1 MPLRT
6 LLTALLLIPLLT
18 AHPTT
23 AGETGYL
30 GAQVCGE
37 CHPRELDLWR
47 NSFHDRAMK
56 EPTAET
62 VLGDFQDARFKAHG
76 VSARF
81 FKRGKRFFVH
91 TDGPDGKPQDYP
103 IRYTFGWSPLQQYL
117 IELPGGRL
125 QSLGIAWDSR
135 PKDQGGQRWFH
146 LYPDE
151 PMDHKHPL
159 HWTAPDQTWNDQ
171 CADCHSTDVEKGY
184 DAERNVYDT
193 HFAEINVACEACHG
207 PGSRH
212 VDWARAAAVAK
223 ASDTAQPAPA
233 NPVATDPALG
243 LTVDLKD
250 RDGGQWQ
257 IDPTTGKPARSVPRT
272 AHTQLETCAPCHARR
287 GRVWDESPP
296 GEPLHQGFR
305 LSLLSPEL
313 YFPDGQ
319 IKGEVYEYGSFIQ
332 SRMFH
337 QGVLCSD
344 CHDPHSLK
352 LRAAGN
358 AVCTRCHPA
367 NRYDDPGHHHHTQ
380 GGTGAACTA
389 CHMPQRLYMQV
400 DRRFDHSLRNPR
412 PDLSERLGT
421 PNACNACHTDKDA
434 AWAAGAVTGWF
445 PDPARRGPHFGEAL
459 HAADT
464 GAADAPARL
473 LALAADQNQPAIAR
487 ASALERLHERP
498 SQEAMQ
504 TVPRL
509 LADPS
514 PLVRAA
520 AVRFMDLADL
530 HTRTERVWPL
540 LSDPVR
546 TVRLEATRVLAPLMT
561 QTLGADLADQL
572 DNALKETVAA
582 ETVNADRPE
591 SHLNLGLV
599 ALAAGE
605 PEVAERAYQKALAL
619 DPGFIPAYANL
630 ADLYREQGNESKT
643 ETQLLAGLAVA
654 PDNADLHH
662 ALGLSRVRTKR
673 LDAALEE
680 LKRATELAPAN
691 PRFAYVYAIALDEAG
706 RTQEALP
713 ILEAAA
719 SRDAG
724 NTELLVALVQYHAKL
739 GQGEVATAWLDKLA
753 AVAPNDPAVGQ
764 LRESLKLERVDS
776 PQMNANERK

>member
-1 MPLRT
+1 MPLCT
-6 LLTALLLIPLLT
+6 LLPALLLISLLSSNPV
-18 AHPTT
+18 A
-23 AGETGYL
+23 AEEAGYL
-30 GAQVCGE
+30 GAKVCGE
-37 CHPRELDLWR
+37 CHAKEFDLWR

-62 VLGDFQDARFKAHG
+62 VLGDFKDAQFKAHG
-76 VSARF
+76 VSSRF

-103 IRYTFGWSPLQQYL
+103 IRYTFGWYPLQQYL
-117 IELPGGRL
+117 IEFPGGRL

-135 PKDQGGQRWFH
+135 LKDQGGQRWFH

-151 PMDHKHPL
+151 KMDYKHPL
-159 HWTAPDQTWNDQ
+159 HWTAPDQTWNYQ
-171 CADCHSTDVEKGY
+171 CADCHSTDLKKGY
-184 DAERNVYDT
+184 DTERNIYET
-193 HFAEINVACEACHG
+193 RFAEINVACEACHG

-212 VDWARAAAVAK
+212 VDWARAEAAAK
-223 ASDTAQPAPA
+223 ASGTAQPNPA
-233 NPVATDPALG
+233 NPVTTDSALG
-243 LTVDLKD
+243 LRVDLKD
-250 RDGGQWQ
+250 RDSGQWQ

-272 AHTQLETCAPCHARR
+272 NHTQIETCAPCHARR
-287 GRVWDESPP
+287 GRVWDESTP

-305 LSLLSPEL
+305 LSLLTPEL

-319 IKGEVYEYGSFIQ
+319 IKGEVYEVGSFIQ

-337 QGVLCSD
+337 QGVVCSD

-352 LRAAGN
+352 PRAEGN
-358 AVCTRCHPA
+358 AVCTRCHQA
-367 NRYDDPGHHHHTQ
+367 SRYDDPGHHHHTQ

-389 CHMPQRLYMQV
+389 CHMPQRVYMGV
-400 DRRFDHSLRNPR
+400 DRRFDHSLRIPR
-412 PDLSERLGT
+412 PDLSGRLGT
-421 PNACNACHTDKDA
+421 PNACNACHTDRDA
-434 AWAAGAVTGWF
+434 AWAAGAVAGWF
-445 PDPARRGPHFGEAL
+445 PDPARRGLHFGEAL

-473 LALAADQNQPAIAR
+473 LALAQDQNQPVIAR

-498 SQEAMQ
+498 SPEAMS
-504 TVPRL
+504 TLPRL
-509 LADPS
+509 LADPD

-520 AVRFMDLADL
+520 AVRLLDHADL
-530 HTRTERVWPL
+530 RTRTEQAWPL

-546 TVRLEATRVLAPLMT
+546 TVRLAATRVLAPLMT
-561 QTLGADLADQL
+561 QTMGPDLADQL
-572 DNALKETVAA
+572 DSALKETVAA

-591 SHLNLGLV
+591 SHLNLGLI

-630 ADLYREQGNESKT
+630 ADLYRAQELESKA
-643 ETQLLAGLAVA
+643 EAQLLAGLAVA

-673 LDAALEE
+673 LEAALED

-691 PRFAYVYAIALDEAG
+691 PRFAYVYAVALDGAG
-706 RTQEALP
+706 RTREALP
-713 ILEAAA
+713 ILETAAG
-719 SRDAG
+719 RDSG

-739 GQGEVATAWLDKLA
+739 GQREAAIDWLDKLA
-753 AVAPNDPAVGQ
+753 AVAPGDPAVGQ
-764 LRESLKLERVDS
+764 LRESLQ
-776 PQMNANERK
+776 PPHP